1 MRSRESNPIVL
12 LPSSPRAQGL
22 ASNRWFILLQSIYNI
37 FEPHLLVASEFI
49 PLSTITEG
57 IHMCPVE
64 VEELNIVEQG
74 VDSRLLVAPNGVG
87 TCTVHS

>member
-37 FEPHLLVASEFI
+37 FEPHLLVASEFV
-49 PLSTITEG
+49 PLSTVAEEVHVG
-57 IHMCPVE
+57 FVE
-64 VEELNIVEQG
+64 AEELNIVE
-74 VDSRLLVAPNGVG
+74 
-87 TCTVHS
+87 

>member
-1 MRSRESNPIVL
+1 ML

-22 ASNRWFILLQSIYNI
+22 ASNRWFILLQSVYDI
-37 FEPHLLVASEFI
+37 FEPHLLVASEFV
-49 PLSTITEG
+49 PLSTVTES

-64 VEELNIVEQG
+64 AEKLNVGEQG

-87 TCTVHS
+87 TCTVHN